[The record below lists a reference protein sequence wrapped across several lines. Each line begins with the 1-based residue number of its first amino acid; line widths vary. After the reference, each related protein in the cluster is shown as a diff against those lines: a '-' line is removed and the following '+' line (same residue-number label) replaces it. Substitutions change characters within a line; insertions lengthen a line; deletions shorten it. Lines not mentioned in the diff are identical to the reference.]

1 MLRSALLELKA
12 LHRVPGPWLPLAL
25 AIWTV
30 IVWLQEPDMLRRS
43 EVPFFWDSVGAALSV
58 SYVLLPL
65 AWVLGQSSSRV
76 ESILWAARD
85 PLRII
90 VINTLSIVI
99 YGFEVALV
107 IGLLGCGLDL
117 TGGMSDPAL
126 AGSEALGRL
135 ALLAPL
141 ASLAPGLAFLSLSAQ
156 GNTICWLVIAVS
168 YAFLLGPGP
177 AAEAGASTWL
187 GDLFTAVL
195 ATGAGLLLST
205 ALITRRIST

>member
-25 AIWTV
+25 AIWIA

-43 EVPFFWDSVGAALSV
+43 GVPFFWDSVGAALSV
-58 SYVLLPL
+58 SYALLPL

-76 ESILWAARD
+76 ESVLWATRN
-85 PLRII
+85 PLRAISI
-90 VINTLSIVI
+90 TTLSIVI
-99 YGFEVALV
+99 YGLEVGLLA
-107 IGLLGCGLDL
+107 GLLGWGLDL
-117 TGGMSDPAL
+117 IGGMSDAAL
-126 AGSEALGRL
+126 AGSEALSRL

-156 GNTICWLVIAVS
+156 GNTCCWLVIAVS
-168 YAFLLGPGP
+168 YAFLFGSGP
-177 AAEAGASTWL
+177 AAGAGASTWL
-187 GDLFTAVL
+187 RDLLTAVL

-205 ALITRRIST
+205 AVITHRIRT